1 MFKAFFKSAEE
12 KIKADLISAFDWLLV
27 EIISLFEKIDKAI
40 KDDPEVEKL
49 AADFHA
55 AGVALKA
62 KIAAAEVK
70 AEAIAAK
77 VKEDAGAVEVAAK
90 TVAADA
96 VNEGEA
102 VDKAAETIAQ

>member
-1 MFKAFFKSAEE
+1 MLEAFFKATDE
-12 KIKADLISAFDWLLV
+12 KVKKALIATLNWIIDEIV
-27 EIISLFEKIDKAI
+27 ELFEKIDKAI

-70 AEAIAAK
+70 AEAISAK

-96 VNEGEA
+96 VNAGEA
-102 VDKAAETIAQ
+102 VEKAAETIAQ